1 MKYVLYIALMLTL
14 NVSLVANNNDKEKV
28 ATKTLSG
35 KITTTN
41 GEELAG
47 AKLIIKET
55 GETFFS
61 DLDGNFKITIKT
73 DKTYSLSIETI
84 GFQTLELTS
93 NKIGMFTD
101 LSLMAL

>member
-1 MKYVLYIALMLTL
+1 MLTL
-14 NVSLVANNNDKEKV
+14 NASLVANNNDKEKV
-28 ATKTLSG
+28 TTKTLSG
-35 KITTTN
+35 KITATN

-47 AKLIIKET
+47 VKVIIKET

-73 DKTYSLSIETI
+73 DKIYSVSIETI
-84 GFQTLELTS
+84 GFQTLEIPS

-101 LSLMAL
+101 LSLTEL